1 MPVRKAT
8 AQTNN
13 NKNSHC
19 VKPVGIWSYYGP
31 YFPAFGLNTKRY
43 GQIRTRITPN
53 MDTFFAVVI
62 TAYLMFSI
70 SLYYSK
76 KFLLFFSLLP
86 IKIH

>member
-8 AQTNN
+8 AQ
-13 NKNSHC
+13 
-19 VKPVGIWSYYGP
+19 PVGIWSYYGP

-53 MDTFFAVVI
+53 TDTFFAVVI

-70 SLYYSK
+70 SLCYSK

-86 IKIH
+86 IKLH